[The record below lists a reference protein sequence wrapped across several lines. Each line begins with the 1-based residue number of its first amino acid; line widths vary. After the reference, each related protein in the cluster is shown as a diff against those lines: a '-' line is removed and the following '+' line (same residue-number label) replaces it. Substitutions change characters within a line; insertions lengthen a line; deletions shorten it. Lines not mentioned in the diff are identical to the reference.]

1 MRRPHLSVRP
11 ALDPS
16 PVGAVGDVRVR
27 WLRRSIRI
35 APTSAP
41 GAGTIRLELWGAH
54 RKSQP
59 LADLAG
65 VPVEIVAPDRSVL
78 SSDDVSADDE

>member
-1 MRRPHLSVRP
+1 MS
-11 ALDPS
+11 
-16 PVGAVGDVRVR
+16 AVGDVRVR
-27 WLRRSIRI
+27 WLRRAIRI
-35 APTSAP
+35 APTAAP
-41 GAGTIRLELWGAH
+41 AAGTIRLELWGAH

-65 VPVEIVAPDRSVL
+65 VPVEIVGPDRSVL